1 MERLALMVPDV
12 YASGAQLRT
21 LQRRIKQWRSQQ
33 AKELILGQLRRA
45 VGDSEGATAQ
55 DLSCCGSR
63 RVADQASGVARSDEL
78 EAEQG

>member
-33 AKELILGQLRRA
+33 AKELILGQLQRSLSDREVSAA
-45 VGDSEGATAQ
+45 VATS
-55 DLSCCGSR
+55 LSNR
-63 RVADQASGVARSDEL
+63 T
-78 EAEQG
+78 